1 MEGCHRPLA
10 RTAGRV
16 LPLVDSEL
24 LLPVATAWAQRGAGA
39 LEPFWAQ
46 VGTIT
51 SAHALVFLSMCYFET
66 QEFSAFPEALKSTSI
81 VSAGPEMDFGLVT
94 APLLRGFGSRVTC
107 FPASSLSSFSP
118 QLGHTHFWILASPLS
133 LSLQVSKSIQFTE
146 VSALLVCLSSVYPQ
160 GWACDVYGAGA
171 RRGNLVESLGNTSIG
186 VGMLDVSGPT
196 LEFHVSRSGN
206 RPGTN
211 PVSRPEESQRVVG
224 GVHCVPGF
232 PSPPRSPRVLMP
244 ALKTDKHKG

>member
-1 MEGCHRPLA
+1 MKVNCSCRRP
-10 RTAGRV
+10 
-16 LPLVDSEL
+16 
-24 LLPVATAWAQRGAGA
+24 QRGAGA

-66 QEFSAFPEALKSTSI
+66 QAFSAFPEAFKSTST
-81 VSAGPEMDFGLVT
+81 VSAGPEMNFGLIT
-94 APLLRGFGSRVTC
+94 APLLRGSGSRVTC
-107 FPASSLSSFSP
+107 LPASSLSSFSP

-133 LSLQVSKSIQFTE
+133 LSPSEQVHPIYGGLC
-146 VSALLVCLSSVYPQ
+146 SAHLSVVCPQ

-171 RRGNLVESLGNTSIG
+171 RRGNLVESLGNTSLG

-196 LEFHVSRSGN
+196 LEFHVSRSVN
-206 RPGTN
+206 RPGAN

-224 GVHCVPGF
+224 GVHCVPAF

-244 ALKTDKHKG
+244 ALKTDKHQG